1 MAVGARR
8 TGHRSCLWAVA
19 TLVAIGGCTGEME
32 VDQNRVAVRD
42 SMGVLIS
49 ENSDSVGG
57 VVWTVREEPT
67 LTIGEDLR
75 ASAEYQFESISD
87 AVRLPEGGV
96 LVADVGDNTLRA
108 YRENGTYVATR
119 GREGEGPGEL
129 THFGG
134 LHRLGADSVVVWD
147 RGLQRLTVFDMT
159 GGVGRVSS
167 VREAPELRLRGAIGQ
182 DRLVFERVVEFEF
195 TGSELLEI
203 LAGRGGQEEYQRQQ
217 GVVEIRDVT
226 GNPVAVVGPYAHTE
240 YHFPTRAIS
249 YFGPVRYF
257 REMITGVWN
266 SLVIAG
272 PNDTYEL
279 RAHGVDGGL
288 ERVIRWNRAPIVAD
302 DGHRTAF
309 ADENPDRS
317 QDAPMAS
324 HLPMFDTVVGDALG
338 YLWVRDYDMPGEET
352 VWWTVFDSEG
362 AIVTRLTTSDRLRI
376 WEIGR
381 DYILASQIDDLGIH
395 SVVVLA
401 LERG

>member
-1 MAVGARR
+1 MWDSEGADVVKRWLLGTGARR

-87 AVRLPEGGV
+87 AIRLPEGGV

-108 YRENGTYVATR
+108 YRENGTYVATW

-129 THFGG
+129 TRFGS

-182 DRLVFERVVEFEF
+182 DRLVFERVCGIRIHRVRTHGDPRRARWPGGISAA
-195 TGSELLEI
+195 TGS
-203 LAGRGGQEEYQRQQ
+203 R
-217 GVVEIRDVT
+217 
-226 GNPVAVVGPYAHTE
+226 
-240 YHFPTRAIS
+240 
-249 YFGPVRYF
+249 
-257 REMITGVWN
+257 
-266 SLVIAG
+266 
-272 PNDTYEL
+272 
-279 RAHGVDGGL
+279 
-288 ERVIRWNRAPIVAD
+288 
-302 DGHRTAF
+302 
-309 ADENPDRS
+309 
-317 QDAPMAS
+317 
-324 HLPMFDTVVGDALG
+324 
-338 YLWVRDYDMPGEET
+338 
-352 VWWTVFDSEG
+352 
-362 AIVTRLTTSDRLRI
+362 
-376 WEIGR
+376 
-381 DYILASQIDDLGIH
+381 
-395 SVVVLA
+395 
-401 LERG
+401 